1 MPDVSQES
9 PLTMEQMLQTIRTG
23 LPKTLVPKNITVV
36 GAGISGLVTA
46 SLLKE
51 AGHNVTILEANNR
64 VGGRIFTDRSSF
76 YSGQYVEL
84 GAMRIPSIHLL
95 VLEYI
100 KKFNLPVEEF
110 INSTP
115 NDIIYVNG
123 VRTIQSIYEENPDI
137 LEFPTAESEKGK
149 TADDLAKYAMEPVT
163 SFIAKNPKKNWDIVI
178 KEFDRFS
185 MEYYLKYNPFGR
197 RLSVGAIDMIKVMLG
212 LEGFPELSFTALL
225 REVMILF
232 TEGLK
237 FYEIMGGNDHLPASF
252 LPQLGENIYF
262 NQKMRRIEQ
271 TDSQVTIHTID
282 TNTSQRYTT
291 TADLAIITI
300 PFSLLNFV
308 EVTPHDLFSYNKYK
322 AIRQL
327 HYVASTKIAL
337 QFRTRFWEKEGFVGG
352 KMISDLPVRYAY
364 FPSQSVGTESP
375 GVLLASYTWE
385 DNATLWDSLTEEEK
399 ITDSLENLAYIYGP
413 EIYDEYLTGTSFSWA
428 ENPFSGGAFA
438 IFKPDQ
444 QTEIAPYIQIPQGN
458 VHFAGDHT
466 STTPGWIQGA
476 IESGIRVAYE
486 VNDLPK
492 LSDNH
497 ETSQFENEAN

>member
-51 AGHNVTILEANNR
+51 AGHNVTVLEANNR
-64 VGGRIFTDRSSF
+64 VGGRIFTDRTSF
-76 YSGQYVEL
+76 YGGQYMEL

-115 NDIIYVNG
+115 NDIIYVND
-123 VRTIQSIYEENPDI
+123 VRTIQSVYEKNPDI
-137 LEFPTAESEKGK
+137 LEFPTSQSEKGK
-149 TADDLAKYAMEPVT
+149 TAEYLAQYAMQPVT
-163 SFIAKNPKKNWDIVI
+163 DFIKKDPKKNWEIVI
-178 KEFDRFS
+178 KELDRYS
-185 MEYYLKYNPFGR
+185 MEYYLKYNPYGR

-237 FYEIMGGNDHLPASF
+237 FYEIIGGNDRLPYAF
-252 LPQLGENIYF
+252 LPQLSENIYF

-271 TDSQVTIHTID
+271 IDSQVTIHSVD
-282 TNTSQRYTT
+282 TKTSQKYSTT
-291 TADLAIITI
+291 GDLAIITI

-322 AIRQL
+322 AIRQM
-327 HYVASTKIAL
+327 HYVASTKIGL
-337 QFRTRFWEKEGFVGG
+337 QFRTRFWEKEGNVGG
-352 KMISDLPVRYAY
+352 KMISDLPVRYSY
-364 FPSQSVGTESP
+364 FPSQSVGTEGP
-375 GVLLASYTWE
+375 GVILASYTWE
-385 DNATLWDSLTEEEK
+385 DNATIWDSLTEKEQ
-399 ITDSLENLAYIYGP
+399 IADALENLAYIYGTQ
-413 EIYDEYLTGTSFSWA
+413 IYDEFMTGTVFSWA
-428 ENPFSGGAFA
+428 KNPFSGGAFA

-444 QTEIAPYIQIPQGN
+444 QTEIAPYIQTHERN
-458 VHFAGDHT
+458 VYFAGDHS

-476 IESGIRVAYE
+476 IESAIRVSYE
-486 VNDLPK
+486 VNDLP
-492 LSDNH
+492 
-497 ETSQFENEAN
+497 TSTSENDYSQ

>member
-1 MPDVSQES
+1 MPVSMES

-23 LPKTLVPKNITVV
+23 IPKTLEPKNIIIV

-46 SLLKE
+46 SLLKD
-51 AGHNVTILEANNR
+51 AGHNITILEANNR

-76 YSGQYVEL
+76 YGRQYIEL

-100 KKFNLPVEEF
+100 KKFNLPIEEF

-123 VRTIQSIYEENPDI
+123 VRTIQSSYEDNPDI
-137 LEFPTAESEKGK
+137 LNFPTAQSEKGK
-149 TADDLAKYAMEPVT
+149 TAEELAKYSLEPVT
-163 SFIAKNPKKNWDIVI
+163 SFIEKDPKRHWEIII
-178 KEFDRFS
+178 KELDRYS
-185 MEYYLKYNPFGR
+185 MEYYLKYNPYGR

-212 LEGFPELSFTALL
+212 LEGFPELSFTAIL

-237 FYEIMGGNDHLPASF
+237 FYEIVGGNDRLPYAF
-252 LPQLGENIYF
+252 LPQLRENIFF
-262 NQKMRRIEQ
+262 NQKMKKIEQ
-271 TDSQVTIHTID
+271 YDSQVTITTVD
-282 TNTSQRYTT
+282 PTTSNIYKTT
-291 TADLAIITI
+291 GDLAIITI
-300 PFSLLNFV
+300 PFSLMNFV
-308 EVTPHDLFSYNKYK
+308 EVVPYDLFSYNKYK

-337 QFRTRFWEKEGFVGG
+337 QFKTRFWEKEGFIGG
-352 KMISDLPVRYAY
+352 KMISDLPVRYSY
-364 FPSQSVGTESP
+364 FPSQSIGTSGP
-375 GVLLASYTWE
+375 GIILASYTWE
-385 DNATLWDSLTEEEK
+385 DNATIWDGLTEKEQV
-399 ITDSLENLAYIYGP
+399 TNALENLAYIYGDVV
-413 EIYDEYLTGTSFSWA
+413 YQEYLTGTSFSWA
-428 ENPFSGGAFA
+428 KNPFSGGAFA

-444 QTEIAPYIQIPQGN
+444 QTEIASSIPTPSGN

-466 STTPGWIQGA
+466 SPTAGWIQGA

-486 VNDLPK
+486 VNDLPVI
-492 LSDNH
+492 S
-497 ETSQFENEAN
+497 SNEDSSP